1 MQTKITE
8 HQRIWL
14 PPVNAKETSHRW
26 KEYKTV
32 KKNTKKGKK
41 FDIQV
46 QQYNMY
52 MTISRTSTSAFLDF
66 TLIDLTY
73 SIVANFKV
81 HSLIFCLLNLM
92 YSLRL
97 LTHIKRN
104 PTQHSKQSILAK
116 EKQK

>member
-1 MQTKITE
+1 M
-8 HQRIWL
+8 
-14 PPVNAKETSHRW
+14 
-26 KEYKTV
+26 V

-41 FDIQV
+41 FDIQL

-52 MTISRTSTSAFLDF
+52 MTISRTSTSAFLNF

-104 PTQHSKQSILAK
+104 PAQNIRNNQY
-116 EKQK
+116 